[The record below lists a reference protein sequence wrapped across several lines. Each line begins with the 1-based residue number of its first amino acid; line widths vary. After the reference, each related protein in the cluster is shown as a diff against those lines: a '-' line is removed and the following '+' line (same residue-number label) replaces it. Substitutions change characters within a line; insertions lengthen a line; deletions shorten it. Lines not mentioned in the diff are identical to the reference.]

1 MMKLLIVKRWLW
13 SMMNCKRRKL
23 GSEWKVAA
31 QWDQRRPSGWKQ
43 YKRCNMGW
51 SHFMTRILTFYDHDD
66 HILWSWR
73 SHEKAQSAMPLVV
86 RTHGQLSFSST
97 METTVDWTAWA
108 LHPSERWMVVIMMKR
123 IKYERAC
130 PQCTMRTLESRNS
143 SGLIAPGHISKNHQR
158 YSKERHFFFK
168 LSTRRKI
175 EKIQFPWV
183 SYSKFSIL
191 AKYASVSYTQICIW
205 YRAILLEDAS
215 DASVPLYKYGSI
227 LHTYF
232 PMYALCTGRKSQ
244 GVPVATRDHPKHHQT
259 PYLGCLHQYY
269 AFWHL
274 LVPFWHSQGALNGPF
289 CSQKALLFQVLN
301 FRFDICIK
309 SSWFLAVQ
317 TFVWDSSIPT
327 PVTHWLTDWLTPTP
341 FTFWH

>member
-1 MMKLLIVKRWLW
+1 MSRKRNLVSGPHSMAPISRCIIFSLVYTRLIMESNTWRQLGENRLMMKLLIVKRWLW

-123 IKYERAC
+123 IKYERAR
-130 PQCTMRTLESRNS
+130 PQCPVST
-143 SGLIAPGHISKNHQR
+143 GQWPGK
-158 YSKERHFFFK
+158 
-168 LSTRRKI
+168 
-175 EKIQFPWV
+175 
-183 SYSKFSIL
+183 
-191 AKYASVSYTQICIW
+191 
-205 YRAILLEDAS
+205 RA
-215 DASVPLYKYGSI
+215 
-227 LHTYF
+227 
-232 PMYALCTGRKSQ
+232 
-244 GVPVATRDHPKHHQT
+244 
-259 PYLGCLHQYY
+259 
-269 AFWHL
+269 
-274 LVPFWHSQGALNGPF
+274 
-289 CSQKALLFQVLN
+289 
-301 FRFDICIK
+301 
-309 SSWFLAVQ
+309 
-317 TFVWDSSIPT
+317 
-327 PVTHWLTDWLTPTP
+327 
-341 FTFWH
+341 